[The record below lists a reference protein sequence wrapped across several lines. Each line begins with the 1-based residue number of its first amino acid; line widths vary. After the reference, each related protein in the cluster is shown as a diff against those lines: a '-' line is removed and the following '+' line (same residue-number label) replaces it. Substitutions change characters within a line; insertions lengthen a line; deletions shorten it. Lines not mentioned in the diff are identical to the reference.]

1 MVLTLRTLDQTER
14 RFERAHRTSV
24 GARRPAHARNG
35 SCADARILH
44 AQTHRAK
51 QPEGDRALPLASPPP
66 SRGRGIF
73 CEPAP
78 ESRTPPAHSAAIWRE
93 MMSRWMSDVPS

>member
-24 GARRPAHARNG
+24 GVRRPARGRNG
-35 SCADARILH
+35 SCADARI
-44 AQTHRAK
+44 RCAK
-51 QPEGDRALPLASPPP
+51 QPEGDRVLPLASPPP

-73 CEPAP
+73 PEPAP
-78 ESRTPPAHSAAIWRE
+78 ESRTPPPHSAAIWRE